1 MNAHSFVEVLESGK
15 FVVTAELNPPK
26 GTNLEPLFA
35 HAERLKDDIDAFNL
49 TDSHSARMSM
59 APMGAASLLVQR
71 GIEPI
76 MQVTCRDRNRIA
88 LQSDL
93 LAAHA
98 LGVRNVLTMTGD
110 TPAAGDHPDAKGVF
124 DVDGIGLL
132 QAVAALQSGQDLGRQ
147 SLRGAPDFCVGAV
160 VNPGA
165 PDLQKELGRMRDKM
179 ACGARFFQTQA
190 VYDPAAFAAFM
201 QEVRDDKVSI
211 LASCIVLRS
220 ANMAR
225 RLNTVPGISIPEH
238 LIKEMEDAAD
248 PDDKV
253 SILASCIVLRSA
265 NMARRL
271 NTVPGIS
278 IPEHLIKEMEDAADP
293 ARQGIAIAGRIIR
306 ELKSLAHGI
315 HLIAIGQESRIPEI
329 LDEAGLSNME

>member
-1 MNAHSFVEVLESGK
+1 MSARPFAEVLESGT

-26 GTNLEPLFA
+26 GTSLEPLFA
-35 HAERLKDDIDAFNL
+35 HAERLKNDVDAFNL

-59 APMGAASLLVQR
+59 APLGVASLLVQR

-88 LQSDL
+88 LQADL

-132 QAVAALQSGQDLGRQ
+132 QAVAALQSGRDLGGQ
-147 SLRGAPDFCVGAV
+147 ALRGAPDFCVGAV

-179 ACGARFFQTQA
+179 AQGARFFQTQA
-190 VYDPAAFAAFM
+190 VYDAAAFAGFM
-201 QEVRDDKVSI
+201 EEVRDDKVSI
-211 LASCIVLRS
+211 LASFIVLRS

-225 RLNTVPGISIPEH
+225 RLNAVPGIAVPDAVIQ
-238 LIKEMEDAAD
+238 EME
-248 PDDKV
+248 
-253 SILASCIVLRSA
+253 
-265 NMARRL
+265 
-271 NTVPGIS
+271 T
-278 IPEHLIKEMEDAADP
+278 AADP

-306 ELKSLAHGI
+306 ELRNLAHGI
-315 HLIAIGQESRIPEI
+315 HLIAIGQEGRIPEI
-329 LDEAGLSNME
+329 LDAAGLSDRR

>member
-1 MNAHSFVEVLESGK
+1 MSARPFAEALASRE

-26 GTNLEPLFA
+26 GTHVKPLLD
-35 HAERLKDDIDAFNL
+35 HAERLKDRVDAFNL

-59 APMGAASLLVQR
+59 APLGVASLLADR

-132 QAVAALQSGQDLGRQ
+132 RAVSALQSGEDLGGQ
-147 SLRGAPDFCVGAV
+147 SLRGAPEFCVGAV

-165 PDLQKELGRMRDKM
+165 SDLQKELGRMRDKV
-179 ACGARFFQTQA
+179 AQGARFFQTQA
-190 VYDPAAFAAFM
+190 VYDPAAFAGFM
-201 QEVRDDKVSI
+201 G
-211 LASCIVLRS
+211 
-220 ANMAR
+220 R
-225 RLNTVPGISIPEH
+225 R
-238 LIKEMEDAAD
+238 A
-248 PDDKV
+248 
-253 SILASCIVLRSA
+253 
-265 NMARRL
+265 
-271 NTVPGIS
+271 
-278 IPEHLIKEMEDAADP
+278 
-293 ARQGIAIAGRIIR
+293 
-306 ELKSLAHGI
+306 
-315 HLIAIGQESRIPEI
+315 
-329 LDEAGLSNME
+329 

>member
-1 MNAHSFVEVLESGK
+1 MSARPFAEILESGK

-26 GTNLEPLFA
+26 GTHLEPLFT

-59 APMGAASLLVQR
+59 APVGAAALLVQR

-88 LQSDL
+88 LQADL

-132 QAVAALQSGQDLGRQ
+132 QAAAALQSGKDLGGQ
-147 SLRGAPDFCVGAV
+147 ALRGAPDFCVGAV

-165 PDLQKELGRMRDKM
+165 SDLQKELGRMRDKV
-179 ACGARFFQTQA
+179 AHGARFFQTQA
-190 VYDPAAFAAFM
+190 VYDAAAFAAFM
-201 QEVRDDKVSI
+201 DEVRDDKVPI
-211 LASCIVLRS
+211 LASFIVLRS

-225 RLNTVPGISIPEH
+225 RMNTVPGISIPES
-238 LIKEMEDAAD
+238 LIQEMEDAD
-248 PDDKV
+248 
-253 SILASCIVLRSA
+253 
-265 NMARRL
+265 
-271 NTVPGIS
+271 
-278 IPEHLIKEMEDAADP
+278 DP
-293 ARQGIAIAGRIIR
+293 AWQGIAIAGRIIR

-315 HLIAIGQESRIPEI
+315 HLIATGQESRLPDI
-329 LDEAGLSNME
+329 LREAGLASRN

>member
-1 MNAHSFVEVLESGK
+1 MSARPFAEVLESGR

-35 HAERLKDDIDAFNL
+35 HAERLKNDVDAFNL

-59 APMGAASLLVQR
+59 APLGVASLLVQR

-88 LQSDL
+88 LQADL

-132 QAVAALQSGQDLGRQ
+132 QAVAALQSGRDLGGQ
-147 SLRGAPDFCVGAV
+147 ALRGAPDFCVGAV

-179 ACGARFFQTQA
+179 AQGARFFQTQA
-190 VYDPAAFAAFM
+190 VYDAAAFAGFM
-201 QEVRDDKVSI
+201 EEVRDDKVSI
-211 LASCIVLRS
+211 LASFIVLRS

-225 RLNTVPGISIPEH
+225 RLNTVPGIAIPDAV
-238 LIKEMEDAAD
+238 IQEME
-248 PDDKV
+248 
-253 SILASCIVLRSA
+253 
-265 NMARRL
+265 
-271 NTVPGIS
+271 T
-278 IPEHLIKEMEDAADP
+278 AADP

-306 ELKSLAHGI
+306 ELRNLAHGI
-315 HLIAIGQESRIPEI
+315 HLIAIGQEGRLPDI
-329 LDEAGLSNME
+329 LDAAGLSDRR

>member
-1 MNAHSFVEVLESGK
+1 MNARSFVEVLESGK

-35 HAERLKDDIDAFNL
+35 HAERLKADIDAFNL

-132 QAVAALQSGQDLGRQ
+132 RAVAALQSGQDLGGQ

-238 LIKEMEDAAD
+238 PDQRDGRRCRPGASRHRHRRTHHPGTQEPGPRHSPHCHRAGEPYPRNPGRGRSIQQEMTAA
-248 PDDKV
+248 V
-253 SILASCIVLRSA
+253 
-265 NMARRL
+265 
-271 NTVPGIS
+271 
-278 IPEHLIKEMEDAADP
+278 
-293 ARQGIAIAGRIIR
+293 
-306 ELKSLAHGI
+306 
-315 HLIAIGQESRIPEI
+315 
-329 LDEAGLSNME
+329 

>member
-1 MNAHSFVEVLESGK
+1 MSARPFAEVLESGT

-26 GTNLEPLFA
+26 GTSLEPLFA
-35 HAERLKDDIDAFNL
+35 HAERLKNDVDAFNL

-59 APMGAASLLVQR
+59 APLGVASLLVQR

-88 LQSDL
+88 LQADL

-132 QAVAALQSGQDLGRQ
+132 QAVAALQSGQDLGGQ
-147 SLRGAPDFCVGAV
+147 ALRGAPDFCVGAV

-179 ACGARFFQTQA
+179 AQGARFFQTQA
-190 VYDPAAFAAFM
+190 VYDAAAFAGFM
-201 QEVRDDKVSI
+201 EEVRDDKVSI
-211 LASCIVLRS
+211 LASFIVLRS

-225 RLNTVPGISIPEH
+225 RLNTVPGISIPDAV
-238 LIKEMEDAAD
+238 IQEME
-248 PDDKV
+248 
-253 SILASCIVLRSA
+253 
-265 NMARRL
+265 
-271 NTVPGIS
+271 T
-278 IPEHLIKEMEDAADP
+278 AADP

-306 ELKSLAHGI
+306 ELRNLAHGI
-315 HLIAIGQESRIPEI
+315 HLIAIGQEGRLPEI
-329 LDEAGLSNME
+329 LDAAGLSDRR

>member
-1 MNAHSFVEVLESGK
+1 MSARPFVDVLESEK

-26 GTNLEPLFA
+26 GTNLEPLVA
-35 HAERLKDDIDAFNL
+35 NAERLKNDVDAFNL

-59 APMGAASLLVQR
+59 APIGVASLLVQR

-88 LQSDL
+88 LQADL

-98 LGVRNVLTMTGD
+98 LGVRNVLMMTGD

-132 QAVAALQSGQDLGRQ
+132 RAAAALQSGHDLGGQ

-165 PDLQKELGRMRDKM
+165 SDLAKELGRMRDKM

-190 VYDPAAFAAFM
+190 VYDPAAFSAFM

-225 RLNTVPGISIPEH
+225 RMNAVPGISVPDA
-238 LIKEMEDAAD
+238 LIREMEA
-248 PDDKV
+248 
-253 SILASCIVLRSA
+253 
-265 NMARRL
+265 
-271 NTVPGIS
+271 
-278 IPEHLIKEMEDAADP
+278 AADP
-293 ARQGIAIAGRIIR
+293 ARQGLVIAARIIR
-306 ELKSLAHGI
+306 QLKGLAHGI

-329 LDEAGLSNME
+329 LDEAGLSNRP

>member
-1 MNAHSFVEVLESGK
+1 MSARPFAEVLESGT

-35 HAERLKDDIDAFNL
+35 HAERLKNDVDAFNL

-59 APMGAASLLVQR
+59 APLGVASLLVQR

-88 LQSDL
+88 LQADL

-132 QAVAALQSGQDLGRQ
+132 GAVAALQSGRDLGGQ
-147 SLRGAPDFCVGAV
+147 ALRGAPDFCVGAV

-179 ACGARFFQTQA
+179 AQGARFFQTQA
-190 VYDPAAFAAFM
+190 VYDAAAFAKFM
-201 QEVRDDKVSI
+201 EEVRNDKVSI
-211 LASCIVLRS
+211 LASFIVLRS

-225 RLNTVPGISIPEH
+225 RLNAVPGIAIPDAV
-238 LIKEMEDAAD
+238 IQEME
-248 PDDKV
+248 
-253 SILASCIVLRSA
+253 
-265 NMARRL
+265 
-271 NTVPGIS
+271 T
-278 IPEHLIKEMEDAADP
+278 AADP

-306 ELKSLAHGI
+306 ELRNLAHGI
-315 HLIAIGQESRIPEI
+315 HLIAIGQEGRIPEI
-329 LDEAGLSNME
+329 LDAAGLSNRR

>member
-1 MNAHSFVEVLESGK
+1 MSARPFVDVLESGK

-26 GTNLEPLFA
+26 GTNLEPLVA
-35 HAERLKDDIDAFNL
+35 NADRLKDDVDAFNL

-59 APMGAASLLVQR
+59 APIGVASLLVRR

-98 LGVRNVLTMTGD
+98 LGIRNVLTMTGD
-110 TPAAGDHPDAKGVF
+110 TPEAGDHPDAKGVF
-124 DVDGIGLL
+124 DVDGVGLL
-132 QAVAALQSGQDLGRQ
+132 RAAAALQSGQDLGGQ
-147 SLRGAPDFCVGAV
+147 SLRGTPDFCVGAV

-165 PDLQKELGRMRDKM
+165 SDLPKELGRMRDKM

-190 VYDPAAFAAFM
+190 VYDPAAFSAFM
-201 QEVRDDKVSI
+201 KEVRNDKVSI

-225 RLNTVPGISIPEH
+225 RMNTVPGIFIP
-238 LIKEMEDAAD
+238 D
-248 PDDKV
+248 
-253 SILASCIVLRSA
+253 S
-265 NMARRL
+265 
-271 NTVPGIS
+271 
-278 IPEHLIKEMEDAADP
+278 LIKEMEDAADP
-293 ARQGIAIAGRIIR
+293 ARQGIVIAGRIIR
-306 ELKSLAHGI
+306 ELRGLAHGI

-329 LDEAGLSNME
+329 LEEAGLSNRP

>member
-1 MNAHSFVEVLESGK
+1 MSARPFAEVLESGT

-26 GTNLEPLFA
+26 GTSLEPLFA
-35 HAERLKDDIDAFNL
+35 HAERLKNDVDAFNL

-59 APMGAASLLVQR
+59 APLGVASLLVQR

-88 LQSDL
+88 LQADL

-110 TPAAGDHPDAKGVF
+110 SPAAGDHPDAKGVF

-132 QAVAALQSGQDLGRQ
+132 QAVAALQSGQDLGGQ
-147 SLRGAPDFCVGAV
+147 ALRGAPDFCVGAV

-165 PDLQKELGRMRDKM
+165 PDLQKELGRMRDKT
-179 ACGARFFQTQA
+179 AQGARFFQTQA
-190 VYDPAAFAAFM
+190 VYDAAAFAGFM
-201 QEVRDDKVSI
+201 EEVRDDNVSI
-211 LASCIVLRS
+211 LASFIVLRS

-225 RLNTVPGISIPEH
+225 RLNTVPGISIPDAV
-238 LIKEMEDAAD
+238 IQEME
-248 PDDKV
+248 
-253 SILASCIVLRSA
+253 
-265 NMARRL
+265 
-271 NTVPGIS
+271 T
-278 IPEHLIKEMEDAADP
+278 AADP

-306 ELKSLAHGI
+306 ELRNLAHGI
-315 HLIAIGQESRIPEI
+315 HLIAIGQEGRLPDI
-329 LDEAGLSNME
+329 LDAAGLSDRR

>member
-1 MNAHSFVEVLESGK
+1 MSARPFAEVLESGT

-26 GTNLEPLFA
+26 GTHLEPLFA
-35 HAERLKDDIDAFNL
+35 HAERLKNDVDAFNL

-59 APMGAASLLVQR
+59 APLGVASLLVQR

-88 LQSDL
+88 LQADL

-132 QAVAALQSGQDLGRQ
+132 QAVAALQSGRDLGGQ
-147 SLRGAPDFCVGAV
+147 ALRGAPDFCVGAV

-179 ACGARFFQTQA
+179 AQGARFFQTQA
-190 VYDPAAFAAFM
+190 VYDAAAFAGFM
-201 QEVRDDKVSI
+201 EEVRDDKVSI
-211 LASCIVLRS
+211 LASFIVLRS

-225 RLNTVPGISIPEH
+225 RLNAVPGISIPDAV
-238 LIKEMEDAAD
+238 IQEME
-248 PDDKV
+248 
-253 SILASCIVLRSA
+253 
-265 NMARRL
+265 
-271 NTVPGIS
+271 T
-278 IPEHLIKEMEDAADP
+278 AADP

-306 ELKSLAHGI
+306 ELRNLAHGI
-315 HLIAIGQESRIPEI
+315 HLIAIGQEGRIPEI
-329 LDEAGLSNME
+329 LDAAGLSDRR

>member
-1 MNAHSFVEVLESGK
+1 MSARPFTEVLESGK

-26 GTNLEPLFA
+26 GTNLGPLFA
-35 HAERLKDDIDAFNL
+35 HAERLKNDVDAFNL

-59 APMGAASLLVQR
+59 APLGVASLLVQR

-132 QAVAALQSGQDLGRQ
+132 RAVAALQLGRDLGGQ
-147 SLRGAPDFCVGAV
+147 ALRGAPDFCVGAV

-165 PDLQKELGRMRDKM
+165 HDLQKELGRMRDKM
-179 ACGARFFQTQA
+179 AQGTRFFQTQA
-190 VYDPAAFAAFM
+190 VYDAAAFAGFM
-201 QEVRDDKVSI
+201 EEVRGDKLSI
-211 LASCIVLRS
+211 LASFIVLRS

-225 RLNTVPGISIPEH
+225 RLNTVPGISIPDA
-238 LIKEMEDAAD
+238 LIQEMENA
-248 PDDKV
+248 V
-253 SILASCIVLRSA
+253 
-265 NMARRL
+265 
-271 NTVPGIS
+271 
-278 IPEHLIKEMEDAADP
+278 DP

-306 ELKSLAHGI
+306 ELRNLAHGI

-329 LDEAGLSNME
+329 LDEAGLSNRC

>member
-1 MNAHSFVEVLESGK
+1 MNARPFAEVLESGK

-26 GTNLEPLFA
+26 GTHLEPLFA
-35 HAERLKDDIDAFNL
+35 HAERLRHDIDAFNL

-59 APMGAASLLVQR
+59 APLGVASLLVQR

-76 MQVTCRDRNRIA
+76 MQITCRDRNRIA

-132 QAVAALQSGQDLGRQ
+132 QAVAALQSGRDLGGQ
-147 SLRGAPDFCVGAV
+147 ALRGAPDFCVGAV

-165 PDLQKELGRMRDKM
+165 PDLPKELGRMRDKM
-179 ACGARFFQTQA
+179 AQGARFFQTQA
-190 VYDPAAFAAFM
+190 VYDPAAFAGFM
-201 QEVRDDKVSI
+201 EAVRDDKVSI
-211 LASCIVLRS
+211 LASFIVLRS

-225 RLNTVPGISIPEH
+225 RLNTVPGISIPDAV
-238 LIKEMEDAAD
+238 IQEME
-248 PDDKV
+248 
-253 SILASCIVLRSA
+253 
-265 NMARRL
+265 N
-271 NTVPGIS
+271 
-278 IPEHLIKEMEDAADP
+278 AADP

-306 ELKSLAHGI
+306 ELRDLAHGI
-315 HLIAIGQESRIPEI
+315 HVIAIGQEGRIPEI
-329 LDEAGLSNME
+329 LDAAGLASR

>member
-1 MNAHSFVEVLESGK
+1 MSARPFAEVLESGK

-35 HAERLKDDIDAFNL
+35 HAERLKNDIDAFNL

-59 APMGAASLLVQR
+59 APLGAASLLVQR
-71 GIEPI
+71 GVEPI
-76 MQVTCRDRNRIA
+76 LQVTCRDRNRIA

-132 QAVAALQSGQDLGRQ
+132 RAVAALQSGRDLGGQ
-147 SLRGAPDFCVGAV
+147 ALRGAPDFCVGAV

-165 PDLQKELGRMRDKM
+165 PDLPKELGRMRDKM
-179 ACGARFFQTQA
+179 AQGTRFFQTQA
-190 VYDPAAFAAFM
+190 VYDPAAFAGFM
-201 QEVRDDKVSI
+201 EKVRDDKVSI
-211 LASCIVLRS
+211 LASFIVLRS

-225 RLNTVPGISIPEH
+225 RLNTVPGISIPDA
-238 LIKEMEDAAD
+238 LIQEMENAA
-248 PDDKV
+248 
-253 SILASCIVLRSA
+253 
-265 NMARRL
+265 
-271 NTVPGIS
+271 
-278 IPEHLIKEMEDAADP
+278 EP
-293 ARQGIAIAGRIIR
+293 ARQGIVIAGRIIR
-306 ELKSLAHGI
+306 ELRNLAHGI

-329 LDEAGLSNME
+329 LDEAGLSNRC

>member
-220 ANMAR
+220 ANMA
-225 RLNTVPGISIPEH
+225 
-238 LIKEMEDAAD
+238 
-248 PDDKV
+248 
-253 SILASCIVLRSA
+253 

>member
-1 MNAHSFVEVLESGK
+1 MSARPFAEVLESGR

-35 HAERLKDDIDAFNL
+35 HAERLKNDVDAFNL

-59 APMGAASLLVQR
+59 APLGVASLLVQR

-88 LQSDL
+88 LQADL

-132 QAVAALQSGQDLGRQ
+132 QAVAALQSGRDLGGQ
-147 SLRGAPDFCVGAV
+147 ALRGAPDFCVGAV

-179 ACGARFFQTQA
+179 AQGARFFQTQA
-190 VYDPAAFAAFM
+190 VYDAAAFAGFM
-201 QEVRDDKVSI
+201 EEVRDDNVSI
-211 LASCIVLRS
+211 LASFIVLRS

-225 RLNTVPGISIPEH
+225 RLNTVPGISIPDAV
-238 LIKEMEDAAD
+238 IQEME
-248 PDDKV
+248 
-253 SILASCIVLRSA
+253 
-265 NMARRL
+265 
-271 NTVPGIS
+271 T
-278 IPEHLIKEMEDAADP
+278 AADP

-306 ELKSLAHGI
+306 ELRNLAHGI
-315 HLIAIGQESRIPEI
+315 HLIAIGQEGRLPDI
-329 LDEAGLSNME
+329 LDAAGLSDRR